1 MRVSSLSFPKS
12 IRVGLRI
19 ICCIALVAASVP
31 VTTANE
37 PFLDKPSNE
46 WTETEALQVLNDS
59 PWAQTVTTSTQ
70 DFQCEYEHP
79 AYPETL
85 GTYTHEFAEKLDSI
99 DLTPPAAAVKP
110 DGAEYL
116 VRLVSVKPMQAA
128 VERLISLDHT
138 KWAHYGG
145 GYGLEPG
152 SKPTNLAERWYN
164 PADEITISI
173 ILKHSGPGGASF
185 HDYAFPRKNV
195 SGKNVPGSGL
205 RHLWPCAAVKTA
217 EGVRTAVIGG
227 PATYQDGTPCD
238 DDMTLSFPGILKGK
252 PLISHPNEKLDFRFV
267 ANQHVFEATFYVN
280 PTDLFDGTET
290 VLHIP
295 RTVDEA
301 TPAPLP

>member
-1 MRVSSLSFPKS
+1 MRVSSLSFKS

-19 ICCIALVAASVP
+19 ICCFALVAASVP

-59 PWAQTVTTSTQ
+59 PWAHTITTSTQ

-85 GTYTHEFAEKLDSI
+85 DTYTHEFAERLDSI
-99 DLTPPAAAVKP
+99 DLTPPAAPVKP

-116 VRLVSVKPMQAA
+116 VRLVSVRPIQAA
-128 VERLISLDHT
+128 VERLISMDRT
-138 KWAHYGG
+138 KWAHYDGG
-145 GYGLEPG
+145 FAPEWN
-152 SKPTNLAERWYN
+152 KPTNLAEHWYN

-173 ILKHSGPGGASF
+173 ILKHPGPSGASF
-185 HDYAFPRKNV
+185 HDYAFPR
-195 SGKNVPGSGL
+195 KNVPGSGL

-217 EGVRTAVIGG
+217 NGVRTAVLGG
-227 PATYQDGTPCD
+227 PAVYQNGSPFD
-238 DDMTLSFPGILKGK
+238 DITLFFPSTVKGK
-252 PLISHPNEKLDFRFV
+252 PLISHQNEKLEFRFI
-267 ANQHVFEATFYVN
+267 ANQRVFDATFYVN
-280 PTDLFDGTET
+280 PTDLFDGAET
-290 VLHIP
+290 IIHLP
-295 RTVDEA
+295 STVDKP